1 MGNKI
6 SGTIEL
12 KIDGETY
19 LAKGS
24 FSYGLGKPT
33 RETILGHDKVH
44 GFKSL
49 PSTPF
54 IEGEITD
61 DGNMRMDRLGNVE
74 NSTIT
79 LTLGNGKI
87 LVLRNAWITNAD
99 GLTGSTEES
108 AVPVRF
114 EGKSMEEVV

>member
-1 MGNKI
+1 MANKI

-24 FSYGLGKPT
+24 FTYGLGKAM

-44 GFKSL
+44 GFKEL
-49 PSTPF
+49 PSIPF

-61 DGNMRMDRLGNVE
+61 DGSFRMDRLGNVT

-79 LTLGNGKI
+79 LSLGNAKI
-87 LVLRNAWITNAD
+87 MVLRNAWITNSD
-99 GLTGSTEES
+99 GLTGSSEES
-108 AVPVRF
+108 NVSVRF